1 MPVIKVEQDNM
12 NEKRK
17 LWSEKQKL
25 LRGTL
30 MNTKDLEAG
39 IKLFLEQHA
48 NDSCIKDIIFCQ
60 LLISSP
66 SS

>member
-1 MPVIKVEQDNM
+1 MD
-12 NEKRK
+12 EKRK
-17 LWSEKQKL
+17 MWSERQKT
-25 LRGTL
+25 LRGAL
-30 MNTKDLEAG
+30 MNTQDLEAG

-48 NDSCIKDIIFCQ
+48 NDSCITNNAFCQ